1 MGGGLPSDSD
11 SGMFVLRLASF
22 HNDLHDDDDDADD
35 DDDDDED
42 CFKKVYRRMSACLPQ
57 GVICSPPEN
66 SILLTHC
73 CTPNTETHC
82 TLNHTKYCTLKHTVH
97 LSTLH
102 A

>member
-1 MGGGLPSDSD
+1 MGGGLPGDSD

-22 HNDLHDDDDDADD
+22 HNDLHDDDGDDGDEDGDDAIDD
-35 DDDDDED
+35 DGDDDVDDDGDDDVDEEED

-73 CTPNTETHC
+73 CT
-82 TLNHTKYCTLKHTVH
+82 LHT
-97 LSTLH
+97 
-102 A
+102 